1 MDALRH
7 RHADLTWAPFLAI
20 YLGCTGL
27 AAGVWKY
34 AGLAT
39 AAFCVIYTLAKTVVL
54 WGAWLGWG
62 RGPLLDRARGRF
74 AVAAILTGVLN
85 GLAWILYLFAFQ
97 RGPLE
102 IVQTVTAM
110 SSAVA
115 AVLTALFLRERVTR
129 VQGVGIAMVIL
140 ASLLLGYADAGAGG
154 GTPRRGWL
162 LASCAAA
169 ALWGA
174 CSALAKYAY
183 GLPGAGDIR
192 MNLGQWLGF
201 VLTVLPYGLWL
212 APSEPWFPG
221 GPGSASIVVLLY
233 VIGEVGVFAAIR
245 RGPSAVVNALA
256 GLYPIPAIV
265 FMGLMRG
272 DWPRWLCWLAIALA
286 LPGTA
291 LALTAASPELDA
303 KVERQPNDDPS

>member
-1 MDALRH
+1 VSPSTTPRA
-7 RHADLTWAPFLAI
+7 AWAPFLAV
-20 YLGCTGL
+20 YVGCTGL

-54 WGAWLGWG
+54 WGAWLRWG

-74 AVAAILTGVLN
+74 AAAAILTGVLN
-85 GLAWILYLFAFQ
+85 GLAWIAYLFAFQ
-97 RGPLE
+97 RGPLAV
-102 IVQTVTAM
+102 VQTVTAT

-115 AVLTALFLRERVTR
+115 VVLAAVFLRERVGPA
-129 VQGVGIAMVIL
+129 QGAGILMVIV
-140 ASLLLGYADAGAGG
+140 ASLLLGYADAGTGG
-154 GTPRRGWL
+154 GSPQRGWL
-162 LASCAAA
+162 VASFATA

-221 GPGSASIVVLLY
+221 GAGLASLVVLLY
-233 VIGEVGVFAAIR
+233 LIGEVGVFAAIR

-272 DWPRWLCWLAIALA
+272 DWPRGSSWLAIALA

-291 LALTAASPELDA
+291 LAVTAGRTSPLDGW
-303 KVERQPNDDPS
+303 KNHGNPS